1 MNNFRTYG
9 KAPYQVAVIHGGPGA
24 PGEMAPVARE
34 LSSLWTVL
42 EPLQTKTTLKEQLEE
57 LKTTLKKNA
66 HLPITLIG
74 HSWGA
79 MLSYIFT
86 AHNPSF
92 VKKLI
97 LVGSGVFEAQY
108 ASSIIPTRLSRLSED
123 ERARLD
129 ALTRTLNDPTH
140 TDKNATFAKLGELD
154 SKADSYDPLPHKNE
168 VIDCQYT
175 LYESVW
181 KEAEALRSSGELI
194 AIGRNIHCPVL
205 AIHGDYDPHPAEGI
219 TAPLS
224 KVVNDFRFILL
235 KHCGHHPW
243 YEKHAKEQFYT
254 ILKQELSYLVN

>member
-34 LSSLWTVL
+34 LSSLWAVL

-140 TDKNATFAKLGELD
+140 TDKNAAFAKLGELD

-168 VIDCQYT
+168 VIDCQYA

-224 KVVNDFRFILL
+224 KVVNDFHFILL